1 MQQGQLCPE
10 CSEWDVKDWFLG
22 RAWILWEKPNRSKA
36 RDERFQAG
44 DKTKR
49 RRNNKNRRLLRDVK
63 GNEDCP
69 LCRLTIKALSKDP
82 AYGQIPEGIDVEVLY
97 AQLAF
102 FLRCDELGSG
112 KTVESVI
119 GLGAPKYCNRL
130 LVSTSEWDRDGC
142 HPYPVA
148 TGSFHL
154 ITSTTDGQH
163 DVQEPILR
171 GRAVRSQV
179 DMKLLE
185 SWVRRC
191 HEDHEVQCRPEPRDE
206 HLRLDFKLIDVNSG
220 AVVHSSVRASF
231 AALSYV
237 WGPQSVRQVE
247 LSSDTYSLLTTRGLS
262 EIWEDVPQTIRDAIA
277 LCRSIGIPY
286 LWADQCCIQQDDE
299 TDIGQVEYMDVI
311 YGAASLTIVAASGT
325 DSWAGLPGVSPGSRQ
340 VQQEMEVIE
349 GLSIGT
355 AQAKYSAA
363 MSSAIW
369 LTRGWT
375 FQEYI
380 LSKRILIFTAQQ
392 VFYQCS
398 NAFWWEDTHMEVPN
412 PLTVRLD
419 GLHELYRSGPS
430 TIPSRAI
437 DMGIIKKPAIGS
449 LTPENYLEKYLS
461 LAAKF
466 TDRRLTRQSDAL
478 RAFKGIISYFSRAT
492 EECFFAGLPLS
503 GIHAALLF
511 AISHPKPQHRR
522 KEFPSW
528 SWTGW
533 DSSRLDGDYIGY
545 EFCEW
550 EPEAALYRIEH
561 TSDINVAESVQFTR
575 IQDRRMSTLS
585 RESYT
590 PRSLWKLSIRK
601 DLLKDLGVDNLLAVL
616 APTPNIVI
624 TGTPGVGKTSHAEL
638 LARNTG
644 LKHLSI
650 NQVVKER
657 DCNDGWDEEFKTWI
671 VDEDKLLDAIEDE
684 VQEGGCII
692 DWHAC
697 DLFPKRWIDLVVVIR
712 CDSTTLYDRLTARGY
727 AEKKLE
733 ENMDAEIMEVLLEE
747 ARESY
752 DEEIVVELRSDNAE
766 DIENNVER
774 IEVWIKNWKENNRA
788 DGEA

>member
-1 MQQGQLCPE
+1 MQRGQLCPE
-10 CSEWDVKDWFLG
+10 CSEWDVKEWFLG
-22 RAWILWEKPNRSKA
+22 RAWTLWEKPNGSKA
-36 RDERFQAG
+36 LDERVQAG
-44 DKTKR
+44 EKTKR
-49 RRNNKNRRLLRDVK
+49 RRNYKNRLRRRLEDVK
-63 GNEDCP
+63 ENEDCP

-82 AYGQIPEGIDVEVLY
+82 AYGQIPKGTDVEVLY
-97 AQLAF
+97 AHLAF
-102 FLRCDELGSG
+102 ALNCEETVSG
-112 KTVESVI
+112 KTLESVV

-130 LVSTSEWDRDGC
+130 LISTSEWDRDGYY
-142 HPYPVA
+142 HSYPVA
-148 TGSFHL
+148 TGSVHL
-154 ITSTTDGQH
+154 IASATDGQH
-163 DVQEPILR
+163 DTREPILR
-171 GRAVRSQV
+171 GRAVQSQV

-191 HEDHEVQCRPEPRDE
+191 HKDHGVQCRPEPRDE
-206 HLRLDFKLIDVNSG
+206 HLRPDFKLIDVNSG
-220 AVVHSSVRASF
+220 AIVHSSVRASF
-231 AALSYV
+231 AALSYI
-237 WGPQSVRQVE
+237 WGPQTVRQVK

-262 EIWEDVPQTIRDAIA
+262 EVWEDVPRTIRDAIA

-299 TDIGQVEYMDVI
+299 TDIGQVEFMDVI

-340 VQQEMEVIE
+340 IQQEMEIIE

-355 AQAKYSAA
+355 AQARYSAA

-412 PLTVRLD
+412 PLTVSLE
-419 GLHELYRSGPS
+419 GSHEWYRSGPS
-430 TIPSRAI
+430 TIPSRALG
-437 DMGIIKKPAIGS
+437 MGITKKPAIGS
-449 LTPENYLEKYLS
+449 LTPGNYLEKYLS
-461 LAAKF
+461 LAADF

-478 RAFKGIISYFSRAT
+478 RAFKGIISHFSRAT
-492 EECFFAGLPLS
+492 GECFFAGLPLS

-511 AISHPKPQHRR
+511 AIRYPKPEHRR
-522 KEFPSW
+522 KEFASW

-533 DSSRLDGDYIGY
+533 DSSRLDDDYIGY
-545 EFCEW
+545 PFCKW

-561 TSDINVAESVQFTR
+561 CSDSKVTKSVQFTR
-575 IQDRRMSTLS
+575 IQDKRTSTLS
-585 RESYT
+585 REFYNPCS
-590 PRSLWKLSIRK
+590 
-601 DLLKDLGVDNLLAVL
+601 
-616 APTPNIVI
+616 
-624 TGTPGVGKTSHAEL
+624 
-638 LARNTG
+638 
-644 LKHLSI
+644 
-650 NQVVKER
+650 
-657 DCNDGWDEEFKTWI
+657 
-671 VDEDKLLDAIEDE
+671 LLDAIEDE
-684 VQEGGCII
+684 VEEGGCII

-712 CDSTTLYDRLTARGY
+712 CNSTILYDRLTARGY

-774 IEVWIKNWKENNRA
+774 IELWIKNWRENNRT
-788 DGEA
+788 GREA